1 MTSIIPHISFNS
13 NSKFYTSKSYCP
25 KILSAQNFL
34 STQNFTFLPRTNI
47 NPTRTTSLNNSDI
60 PYEITDITAFA
71 LNSWQKLF
79 GKDKRKKVFFEQ
91 VFALKMCYGVSK
103 SGALFQDPNFNVNS
117 GEIDVLDPC
126 PRYPLFGICQ
136 GGRTDGQE
144 ARTKI
149 KDRLTIGWD
158 TEYEGNEDANV
169 ILSTQLWFYE
179 LGIGVVFI
187 HKQGMRTELST
198 LFSMCAD
205 MLNFR
210 IGKKKAK
217 KLLVT
222 LVAHFDIAEY
232 SSLSDQGKREL
243 LTWDKE
249 AKEWSSDNVAEVI
262 RKSIYTKKPFFLR
275 LRTAHNVGGGR
286 FGISC
291 QLRDTIL
298 IQNESLYKLGE
309 SIGIKKLDVDDN
321 IEHMQELLK
330 NDIVLFLCYGIR
342 DAHIAAA
349 FWAVYE
355 NFCRS
360 HKLRKI
366 PVTSSELA
374 VEMLRKYVPKEDW
387 KDAIGGEVQIVVRN
401 GQRKEV
407 VFYSSFLEPW
417 KRTFHGGRNECYLRD
432 EDHETWTY
440 DYDLCNAYPT
450 AMLRLGRYDVE
461 NSPKSYQNWQEELKP
476 DDLGW
481 VEIEFVCED
490 WVNFPPFAIEVDS
503 HGLIFP
509 SSGRVRTTAVELWSA
524 WQNGFLKSVKVLDSQ
539 YYPSL
544 GQNPIL
550 PVVTKLIKDRQA
562 VKDSDP
568 TLANLLKLV
577 VNSLYGKFAQGLRKV
592 DMPDS
597 PITNPAY
604 ASQITGFIRALVCEQ
619 MNFLHKRD
627 MSVISVTTDGYFLQQ
642 EIDKT
647 CMSEIEQLPLSNLA
661 LEARQKSGVGS
672 SILEEKHR
680 GKGFAALKT
689 RCYLQFEGDKTLV
702 AKGGVKI
709 SNDLSNFEKYEELKK
724 VALDGFTIEKLLSR
738 KDEVFKQGR
747 DLVRYERDPKSF
759 NLDMDFK
766 RKLILTQNFKTREVV
781 IYTEPYK
788 SIEEY
793 QQDKKIYE
801 HIYQR
806 TEEVFKRRNVFATI
820 ERFEAAYL
828 MINIMRELEQQKVEY
843 KFLTLRVFYVECM
856 LETWDGLPVREVEAL
871 TGVSKTTIGKW
882 RNERKIRLDMFS
894 VGLQAEIRSLSLENL
909 PF

>member
-34 STQNFTFLPRTNI
+34 SAQIFTFSSRTNLTCPRTK
-47 NPTRTTSLNNSDI
+47 SLDSLDI

-71 LNSWQKLF
+71 INSWQKLY

-103 SGALFQDPNFNVNS
+103 SGALFQDLNFNANTD
-117 GEIDVLDPC
+117 ENAVLDPC
-126 PRYPLFGICQ
+126 PRYALFGICQ

-144 ARTKI
+144 ERTKI

-158 TEYEGNEDANV
+158 TEYEGNEDANI

-179 LGIGVVFI
+179 LGVGVVFI
-187 HKQGMRTELST
+187 HKPGARTELST
-198 LFSMCAD
+198 LFSVCAD
-205 MLNFR
+205 MLNLR

-232 SSLSDQGKREL
+232 SSLSDLGKREL

-298 IQNESLYKLGE
+298 LQNESLYKLGV

-330 NDIVLFLCYGIR
+330 TDIVRFLCYGIR

-349 FWAVYE
+349 YWAVYE
-355 NFCRS
+355 AFCRS
-360 HKLRKI
+360 HKLKKI
-366 PVTSSELA
+366 SVTSSELS
-374 VEMLRKYVPKEDW
+374 VEMLRKYVAKVDW
-387 KDAIGGEVQIVVRN
+387 QDAIGGEVQIVVRQ
-401 GQRKEV
+401 GRRKEV

-417 KRTFHGGRNECYLRD
+417 KRVFHGGRNECYVRD
-432 EDHETWTY
+432 VDDDTWTF
-440 DYDLCNAYPT
+440 DYDLANAYPT
-450 AMLRLGRYDVE
+450 AMLRLGRYDVD
-461 NSPKSYQNWQEELKP
+461 NSPKSYQDWQKELKS

-490 WVNFPPFAIEVDS
+490 WVNFPPFAIEVDT

-509 SSGRVRTTAVELWSA
+509 KSGRVRTTSVEFWTA

-544 GQNPIL
+544 GQNPIV
-550 PVVTKLIKDRQA
+550 PVVAKLIKDRQA
-562 VKDSDP
+562 IKESDP
-568 TLANLLKLV
+568 TQANLLKLV
-577 VNSLYGKFAQGLRKV
+577 VNSIYGKFAQGLRKL

-604 ASQITGFIRALVCEQ
+604 AAQITGFIRAMVCEQ

-627 MSVISVTTDGYFLQQ
+627 ITAISVTTDGYFLKQ
-642 EIDKT
+642 EIDKA
-647 CMSEIEQLPLSNLA
+647 CMSEIEQLPLSKLA
-661 LEARQKSGVGS
+661 LEARQITGVGS

-689 RCYLQFEGDKTLV
+689 RCYLQFEGEKTLV

-709 SNDLSNFEKYEELKK
+709 SNDLSNFEKYKALQQ
-724 VALDGFTIEKLLSR
+724 VAFDGYTIEKLLSR

-766 RKLILTQNFKTREVV
+766 RKLIFTQNLKTKEVM

-788 SIEEY
+788 SIDEY

-806 TEEVFKRRNVFATI
+806 SEEVFKRRNVFATI

-828 MINIMRELEQQKVEY
+828 MINILRELEQQKVEY

-856 LETWDGLPVREVEAL
+856 LENWDGLPVREVEAL
-871 TGVSKTTIGKW
+871 TGVSKTTIAKW
-882 RNERKIRLDMFS
+882 RNERKIKLDMFS
-894 VGLQAEIRSLSLENL
+894 IGLQATIRSLSLNNL